1 MTRGR
6 AGDMQGY
13 VARAMQSH
21 IKKLMEQLV
30 GTKELILESDVKISV
45 YDTLDQKHQ
54 IIAALL

>member
-13 VARAMQSH
+13 VARASQSR

-30 GTKELILESDVKISV
+30 GTKELILESDVKIS
-45 YDTLDQKHQ
+45 DKKHQ
-54 IIAALL
+54 IIAALV